1 MSRGSSCVGYAILFD
16 CRCYVSRGCKAL
28 GLSLQKV
35 GAKLVGAGDVT
46 AAVEGNTNMLSSLAA
61 RRGVFASVP
70 CDQKSKRS
78 HGQLGYYDDVMLFQ
92 TAGKVTVAE
101 RCSLQYLFLCRSHS
115 TDST

>member
-78 HGQLGYYDDVMLFQ
+78 HGQLGCYSMMCVSMLFQ

-101 RCSLQYLFLCRSHS
+101 
-115 TDST
+115 